1 MFSLSYVPLIT
12 KPIRYTEK
20 TANVIDHIYS
30 KTIYDKSLV
39 GTLVTELSD
48 HHDWFSVEKGY
59 KDC

>member
-1 MFSLSYVPLIT
+1 MFSLSYIPLVT

-20 TANVIDHIYS
+20 TATLIDHIYS

-48 HHDWFSVEKGY
+48 HHDCFSVGKGV
-59 KDC
+59 